1 MIDDLYQKN
10 AHFSKLKIFFSICS
24 IRLNTVFILSFS
36 VDAGYGHWRRSGKM
50 VVVESL
56 LRLWREQGH
65 RVLLFSQTK
74 MMLDILEGF
83 VTNGG
88 YTYRRMD
95 GTTPISTRQPLINE
109 FNKVLESQR
118 ERGLLFDNFA

>member
-1 MIDDLYQKN
+1 
-10 AHFSKLKIFFSICS
+10 
-24 IRLNTVFILSFS
+24 
-36 VDAGYGHWRRSGKM
+36 M

-56 LRLWREQGH
+56 LRLWGEQGH

-74 MMLDILEGF
+74 MMLDILESF
-83 VTNGG
+83 VASGG

-109 FNKVLESQR
+109 FNKVHVIAVGLQSMSR
-118 ERGLLFDNFA
+118 ERERESEREREREH

>member
-1 MIDDLYQKN
+1 
-10 AHFSKLKIFFSICS
+10 
-24 IRLNTVFILSFS
+24 
-36 VDAGYGHWRRSGKM
+36 M

-74 MMLDILEGF
+74 MMLDLLEGF
-83 VTNGG
+83 VTRGG

-95 GTTPISTRQPLINE
+95 GTTPISVRQPLINE
-109 FNKVLESQR
+109 FNKVRVLYFCSLCAIKRER
-118 ERGLLFDNFA
+118 ERGEREREHLRLHSYSLSRLYTIGL

>member
-1 MIDDLYQKN
+1 
-10 AHFSKLKIFFSICS
+10 
-24 IRLNTVFILSFS
+24 
-36 VDAGYGHWRRSGKM
+36 M

-83 VTNGG
+83 VTSGG

-95 GTTPISTRQPLINE
+95 GTTPISTRQPLINK
-109 FNKVLESQR
+109 FNKVSYYFNFWCSPGHQR
-118 ERGLLFDNFA
+118 RREGEREDYYVLILTYF

>member
-1 MIDDLYQKN
+1 
-10 AHFSKLKIFFSICS
+10 
-24 IRLNTVFILSFS
+24 
-36 VDAGYGHWRRSGKM
+36 M

-56 LRLWREQGH
+56 LRLWRAQGH

-83 VTNGG
+83 VTDGG

-95 GTTPISTRQPLINE
+95 GTTPISARQSLINE
-109 FNKVLESQR
+109 FNKVPVHYCSHLFEYEIYELEL
-118 ERGLLFDNFA
+118 ERGEK

>member
-1 MIDDLYQKN
+1 MFFKIE
-10 AHFSKLKIFFSICS
+10 IFFSIICS
-24 IRLNTVFILSFS
+24 IRLFILSFS

-109 FNKVLESQR
+109 FNKVLQSQSER
-118 ERGLLFDNFA
+118 EDNFFDNFD

>member
-1 MIDDLYQKN
+1 
-10 AHFSKLKIFFSICS
+10 
-24 IRLNTVFILSFS
+24 
-36 VDAGYGHWRRSGKM
+36 
-50 VVVESL
+50 
-56 LRLWREQGH
+56 
-65 RVLLFSQTK
+65 

-109 FNKVLESQR
+109 FNKVLYYCSHR
-118 ERGLLFDNFA
+118 ERGDYF

>member
-1 MIDDLYQKN
+1 
-10 AHFSKLKIFFSICS
+10 
-24 IRLNTVFILSFS
+24 
-36 VDAGYGHWRRSGKM
+36 M

-83 VTNGG
+83 VTSGG

-109 FNKVLESQR
+109 FNKVLQSHR
-118 ERGLLFDNFA
+118 EREREDYFLTILLDYRMILFLYFS

>member
-1 MIDDLYQKN
+1 
-10 AHFSKLKIFFSICS
+10 
-24 IRLNTVFILSFS
+24 
-36 VDAGYGHWRRSGKM
+36 M

-83 VTNGG
+83 VTSGG

-109 FNKVLESQR
+109 FNKVLYYCSHR
-118 ERGLLFDNFA
+118 ERGDYF

>member
-1 MIDDLYQKN
+1 
-10 AHFSKLKIFFSICS
+10 
-24 IRLNTVFILSFS
+24 
-36 VDAGYGHWRRSGKM
+36 M

-83 VTNGG
+83 VNRGE

-95 GTTPISTRQPLINE
+95 GTTSISTRQPLINE
-109 FNKVLESQR
+109 FNTVKLSC
-118 ERGLLFDNFA
+118 LYY